1 MKIQLW
7 SETTT
12 GKWAAIL
19 TLLFI
24 ALMSLKLSTLAMIIR
39 LPLPTPSIAVIGF
52 AGFIVGVISI
62 IKNKDRALLT
72 LLSILVGL
80 LIIFWTAAEI
90 AIPH

>member
-7 SETTT
+7 SNTTT

-24 ALMSLKLSTLAMIIR
+24 VFMFFKFSALDMPIR
-39 LPLPTPSIAVIGF
+39 LPLPTPFIAVIGV
-52 AGFIVGVISI
+52 AGFIFGVVSM
-62 IKNKDRALLT
+62 IKNKDRSLLT

-80 LIIFWTAAEI
+80 LIVFWTAAEI
-90 AIPH
+90 AFPH